1 MSWVMPVWL
10 WAFVLVAAVILV
22 VIWRSYAHGKSLKKL
37 FSGEILERVLP
48 RSVRSRRLAAGVAAC
63 LGSALLVVALA
74 GPRFGKEIKTIEAEG
89 VDLVVVV
96 DVSRSMNAMDVEPSR
111 LERAKREIYD
121 LLDVV
126 AGDRIGLVVYAGGA
140 FPRVPLT
147 MDYRALRKVVS
158 ELDSD
163 SVGAQGSAMGAA
175 VRMGLELLATET
187 SSAGKAM
194 LILSDGEVHETA
206 PALAAATEAS
216 AANVAIYSMG
226 IGQEGAP
233 IPLATGGFLQHEGQ
247 MVLTSPR
254 DDLLTELARRTG
266 GAFVESSAANTDIVG
281 LYRDE
286 MRMKLRT
293 VERRSQQREQWRDGF
308 YGPMLLGGLLLFF
321 ASWLGDGR
329 QRALLIALLL
339 CVSPAASAAEQDSA
353 DSHYRAGRYAQAA
366 REYGELVLTDAT
378 SPTLWERLGAARYR
392 AGDFDGAASAFGEW
406 ERLAGDG
413 SQTPTFNRGNAL
425 YEAGRLEE
433 ALQSYQEVLKQD
445 PEHAGAKNNESLVAA
460 DLVAR
465 RQQQPP
471 PPPEPQPQPQP
482 QPGSDSEQ
490 KDQPPSEQPDG
501 SSDFNMSPS
510 EGKPNSE
517 ASSSADVEEKDGP
530 AAQQNQQSDST
541 EEKEKQV
548 SEGGFDEEAE
558 GKPEGEGGA
567 AAGGEPTA
575 EGEISPAEAERILDG
590 VEEGSPRTR
599 RPKTTE
605 GDRPW

>member
-10 WAFVLVAAVILV
+10 WGFALVAVVLLV
-22 VIWRSYAHGKSLKKL
+22 VFWRGYSHVRSLSGL
-37 FSGEILERVLP
+37 FSGELLERVLP
-48 RSVRSRRLAAGVAAC
+48 RRVRSRRVAAGIAAG
-63 LGSALLVVALA
+63 LGSLLLVIALA
-74 GPRFGKEIKTIEAEG
+74 GPRFGKEIKTIEADG
-89 VDLVVVV
+89 VDLVLVV
-96 DVSRSMNAMDVEPSR
+96 DVSRSMNATDVEPSR
-111 LERAKREIYD
+111 LERAKREIFD

-126 AGDRIGLVVYAGGA
+126 AGDRVGLVVYAGGA

-147 MDYRALRKVVS
+147 MDYRALRQVVS

-175 VRMGLELLATET
+175 VRMGLELLSTET

-216 AANVAIYSMG
+216 GANVAIYSMG

-233 IPLATGGFLQHEGQ
+233 IPLSTGGFLQHEGQ
-247 MVLTSPR
+247 MVLTAPR

-286 MRMKLRT
+286 MRVKLRT

-308 YGPMLLGGLLLFF
+308 YAPMVVGGLLFFF

-339 CVSPAASAAEQDSA
+339 CLSPVASAAEQDSA
-353 DSHYRAGRYAQAA
+353 DSHYRAGRFAQAA
-366 REYGELVLTDAT
+366 KEYGDLVLTESA

-392 AGDFDGAASAFGEW
+392 SGDFDGAASAFDEW
-406 ERLAGDG
+406 DRLAGG
-413 SQTPTFNRGNAL
+413 SDETAKFNRGNAL

-433 ALQSYQEVLKQD
+433 ALQSYQDVLERA
-445 PEHAGAKNNESLVAA
+445 PEHAGAKNNETLVAA

-482 QPGSDSEQ
+482 QPGSEPES
-490 KDQPPSEQPDG
+490 KDQPPQESPEG

-510 EGKPNSE
+510 EGKPSSE

-530 AAQQNQQSDST
+530 AAQQNQQSDSA
-541 EEKEKQV
+541 EDKEKQV
-548 SEGGFDEEAE
+548 SEGGFDEESE
-558 GKPEGEGGA
+558 GKPEGEGEA
-567 AAGGEPTA
+567 ASGGEPLA

-599 RPKTTE
+599 RPQTSE